1 MIKDPQET
9 VLYVDDDLDDQEFF
23 VSSLS
28 ESRPN
33 TKCYVAKDSTSAF
46 EVIKTIPLPTH
57 IFIDLH
63 LPRVNGIELLRQL
76 KQSLEYAAIPTYIL
90 STTLF
95 EPHAVIIRE
104 LGGQGFFRK
113 PSSFS
118 DFRVLF
124 DTVWRTDTK
133 AQT

>member
-28 ESRPN
+28 ESRP
-33 TKCYVAKDSTSAF
+33 TTRCFVAKDSRSAF
-46 EVIKTIPLPTH
+46 EIISTIPLPNY

-63 LPRVNGIELLRQL
+63 LPKVNGIELLRQL
-76 KQSLEYAAIPTYIL
+76 KATADYSAIPTYIL

-95 EPHAVIIRE
+95 EPHAITIRD
-104 LGGQGFFRK
+104 LGGKGFRF
-113 PSSFS
+113 
-118 DFRVLF
+118 
-124 DTVWRTDTK
+124 
-133 AQT
+133 

>member
-28 ESRPN
+28 ESRPYA
-33 TKCYVAKDSTSAF
+33 KCFVARDSSTAF
-46 EVIKTIPLPTH
+46 EIIKTIPLPNF

-76 KQSLEYAAIPTYIL
+76 KVSELYSAIPTYVL

-95 EPHAVIIRE
+95 EPHAITIRE
-104 LGGQGFFRK
+104 LGGKGFFRK
-113 PSSFS
+113 PSSLS
-118 DFRVLF
+118 DFKALF
-124 DTVWRTDTK
+124 DAVWAK
-133 AQT
+133 

>member
-1 MIKDPQET
+1 MIKDPHET

-33 TKCYVAKDSTSAF
+33 AKCYVANDSTSAF
-46 EVIKTIPLPTH
+46 EVIKNIPLPSF

-63 LPRVNGIELLRQL
+63 LPKVNGIELLRL
-76 KQSLEYAAIPTYIL
+76 FKATELYAAIPTYIL

-95 EPHAVIIRE
+95 EPHAISIRD
-104 LGGQGFFRK
+104 LGGKGFFRK
-113 PSSFS
+113 PSSLS
-118 DFRVLF
+118 DFRALF
-124 DTVWRTDTK
+124 DAVWTN
-133 AQT
+133 